1 MTTGEILIAIF
12 VGVFFIFFIYMGI
25 RLFKWNKRERE
36 EIAQRN
42 ERRKL
47 K

>member
-1 MTTGEILIAIF
+1 MTTGEIF
-12 VGVFFIFFIYMGI
+12 VFVFFALFIYVGI

-36 EIAQRN
+36 EIALRN
-42 ERRKL
+42 EQRKL